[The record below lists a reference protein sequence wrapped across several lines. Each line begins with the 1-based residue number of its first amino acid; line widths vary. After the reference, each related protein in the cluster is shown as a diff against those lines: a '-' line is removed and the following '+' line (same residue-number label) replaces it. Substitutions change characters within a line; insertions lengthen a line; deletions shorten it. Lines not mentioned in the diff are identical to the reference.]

1 MELYYTKP
9 SGNRNRINIPNDQIV
24 GTREEFI
31 AKHAPFWAKA
41 HRMPEAVMAEKLG
54 TMWDVA
60 QPPKAEPKP
69 KAAKAE
75 GKAEAKPEAEK

>member
-1 MELYYTKP
+1 MELHYTKP
-9 SGNRNRINIPNDQIV
+9 SGNRARINIPNDQIV

-31 AKHAPFWAKA
+31 AGNVAFWAKA

-60 QPPKAEPKP
+60 QPPKAETKP
-69 KAAKAE
+69 KAT
-75 GKAEAKPEAEK
+75 KAEAKPEAEK

>member
-1 MELYYTKP
+1 MELHYTKP
-9 SGNRNRINIPNDQIV
+9 SGKRARINIPNDQIV

-31 AKHAPFWAKA
+31 AKHVPFWVEA

-54 TMWDVA
+54 AMWDAV

-69 KAAKAE
+69 KSAKAE
-75 GKAEAKPEAEK
+75 AEPTKEK